1 MCVRAHA
8 RVCKYFVFSPFFQM
22 IHFPDYLKN
31 IVWRDNPSF
40 GGLVS
45 PFAFMN
51 IILPLYDLIFSFEIC
66 AFLLFMFHPHLYSW
80 LCVSVVY

>member
-1 MCVRAHA
+1 
-8 RVCKYFVFSPFFQM
+8 M

-31 IVWRDNPSF
+31 IVWRDNPSL

-45 PFAFMN
+45 PFPFMN

-66 AFLLFMFHPHLYSW
+66 AFLLFMFHPYSFVLLALCLCCIMLY
-80 LCVSVVY
+80 LFIQFYNG